1 MKPQGWENIY
11 KEQGEVQ
18 VKILAKVKD
27 SVDLFK
33 RRGFK
38 KILDLGCGTGRHAI
52 FLAQNGFE
60 VYATDI
66 SNTGLAIAKKKAQDL
81 KLNNI
86 YFARHD
92 MKDIPFEDN
101 FFDAVLC
108 VLVIDHGT
116 KQDLQKTVNEIYR
129 VLKKD
134 SIVITDFMSTDD
146 ETCGKGIQIE
156 KNTFVGS
163 MEGEDNIAH
172 HYSTEEELEEFFQNF
187 TQKEI
192 VRNDYIYKKNNGD
205 EYVIKSFDVKA
216 IK

>member
-66 SNTGLAIAKKKAQDL
+66 SNTGLAIAKKY
-81 KLNNI
+81 I
-86 YFARHD
+86 VF
-92 MKDIPFEDN
+92 
-101 FFDAVLC
+101 
-108 VLVIDHGT
+108 
-116 KQDLQKTVNEIYR
+116 
-129 VLKKD
+129 LKKIR
-134 SIVITDFMSTDD
+134 S
-146 ETCGKGIQIE
+146 
-156 KNTFVGS
+156 
-163 MEGEDNIAH
+163 
-172 HYSTEEELEEFFQNF
+172 
-187 TQKEI
+187 
-192 VRNDYIYKKNNGD
+192 
-205 EYVIKSFDVKA
+205 
-216 IK
+216 